1 MHEGHRKRLRQ
12 TFLAQGADAFFDHQ
26 ALELLLT
33 FALPRCDT
41 NALSHT
47 LIETFGSL
55 QSVLGADVHDL
66 MRVKGIGEQAAILL
80 SLSGSLPRRFQ
91 QEAPKGKRIATPA
104 DATGFCRALLSEAR
118 YETIYV
124 ISLDKSL
131 RVLYCDKLS
140 SGTLTETT
148 VYPRLVVESALRH
161 GAHSLLLT
169 HNHPSG
175 DPRPSRA
182 DIDATLLILR
192 ALEPIGIKLHDHI
205 IISRDGAYSMTRDAL
220 LPGGTLREIT
230 AVAAEREESS

>member
-1 MHEGHRKRLRQ
+1 MHEGHRQRLRQ
-12 TFLAQGADAFFDHQ
+12 TFLMQGADAFFDHQ

-33 FALPRCDT
+33 YALPRRDT
-41 NALSHT
+41 NALAHT
-47 LIETFGSL
+47 LIDTFGSL
-55 QSVLGADVHDL
+55 QNVLNADVHDL
-66 MRVKGIGEQAAILL
+66 MRIDGVGEQAAILL
-80 SLSGSLPRRFQ
+80 SLAGSLPRRFQ
-91 QEAPKGKRIATPA
+91 QENPLGRRIATPA
-104 DATGFCRALLSEAR
+104 DATGFCRSLFNAQR

-124 ISLDKSL
+124 VSLDKNL

-140 SGTLTETT
+140 SGTLTETA

-175 DPRPSRA
+175 DPRPSKA

-205 IISRDGAYSMTRDAL
+205 IISRGDAYSMTRGAL
-220 LPGGTLREIT
+220 LSGGTLPEAAAI
-230 AVAAEREESS
+230 AAEREES